1 MPVAMKPIFD
11 TISFSVEIDLKDM
24 PISNVVLAYTDSVR
38 ARHHYEMFI
47 ADLKTLTRNCKS
59 FGFLPGV
66 IGGRVHPYTEDSFRP
81 LFPVKIDGKVEA
93 FASIMDEIPV
103 SKLTPEPTYA
113 CKIWM
118 KDSIE
123 ARSFILNRLHISI
136 KRQFDESAWIAVFTD
151 VVLRI
156 SSSQQQV
163 MCKGAVFNE

>member
-1 MPVAMKPIFD
+1 MSK
-11 TISFSVEIDLKDM
+11 EIQ
-24 PISNVVLAYTDSVR
+24 PNPPFVLAPLLAIPPRVIETDRLQLR
-38 ARHHYEMFI
+38 ALELGDGQLLFNLYAHDPAICRYM
-47 ADLKTLTRNCKS
+47 S
-59 FGFLPGV
+59 F
-66 IGGRVHPYTEDSFRP
+66 
-81 LFPVKIDGKVEA
+81 KIDGKVEA